1 MIHTAPLAST
11 LDLFLTVC
19 NSLLLK
25 LLKTTFKRREGIY
38 VGPVVPLLP
47 KRMVS
52 KSFSFIVL
60 LKFGC
65 SGLMSII
72 IVVVVV

>member
-1 MIHTAPLAST
+1 MIHMAPLAST
-11 LDLFLTVC
+11 PDLFLTVY

-25 LLKTTFKRREGIY
+25 LLKTTFKRRDLCL
-38 VGPVVPLLP
+38 PSSPHFLP
-47 KRMVS
+47 KRMVF

-65 SGLMSII
+65 SGLISII